1 MGFSDTALGSILGS
15 SSCSGTFLSNVT
27 YGPPLLH
34 CREVKWI
41 LWLGCAAVALP
52 QSVQVEKIAGGFG
65 FLEGP
70 VWSRENFLVFSDLA
84 RNKMLKLSPGEGRAD
99 LRTDSAGANGNTYDA
114 SGKLYTCEGRGRR
127 VVREDK
133 KGRVEVLADRWQGKR
148 LNAPSDI
155 VVRKDGEIYFTD
167 PAFGREQDTRELDFY
182 GVYRISRKGALEVVA
197 KPKGRPHG
205 IALAPSGRIL
215 YVTNADERNVRAY
228 DLDKNGAASNERVL
242 IDGIAGVPGGIR
254 TSEEGNLFIAAKGI
268 LLYSPQGKLLST
280 YSIPE
285 TPSNCAFGD
294 GDLHG
299 LYITARTSL
308 YRIRLEDKG
317 SLQY

>member
-1 MGFSDTALGSILGS
+1 
-15 SSCSGTFLSNVT
+15 
-27 YGPPLLH
+27 
-34 CREVKWI
+34 VKWI